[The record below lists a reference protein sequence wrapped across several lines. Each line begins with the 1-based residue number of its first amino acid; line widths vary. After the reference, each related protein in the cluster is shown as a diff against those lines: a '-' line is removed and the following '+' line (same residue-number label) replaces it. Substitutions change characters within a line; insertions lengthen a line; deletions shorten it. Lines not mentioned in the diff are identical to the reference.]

1 MIFSKSLSIE
11 QMRQSRESYS
21 VAYQKFMLNYKKYNH
36 HCFFEGKDDPK
47 YYYIRVKNIIIN
59 NFSYYICNGKD
70 NVIKINNIIKK
81 NYPNTKSMYFIDK
94 DFSNRDLNSDN
105 IDNVY
110 ITPCY
115 SIENF
120 YTNEE
125 FIKEVLKNEFMI
137 DEYDDDFNM
146 IINVFKKLQK
156 EFHKKTIILNAWLA
170 SYNDKLEQN
179 NSQEIK
185 RLNIDD
191 KIKPILKNPVLP
203 ELKGIKNLDKINE
216 KSKIDN
222 IFKVD
227 SNLITEEDITKKVKF
242 FKNIGNF
249 ECFFRGKFELIFIVS
264 FLEKLKQEVTKKNN
278 RAFNLKKRK
287 CDVEFKFNN
296 ILSSL
301 TQYAKT
307 PICLINFLEKNK

>member
-1 MIFSKSLSIE
+1 MTFSEPLSVE
-11 QMRQSRESYS
+11 QMRQSRKSYS
-21 VAYQKFMLNYKKYNH
+21 VAYQEFMLNYKKYNY

-47 YYYIRVKNIIIN
+47 YYNFRIKSFVN
-59 NFSYYICNGKD
+59 NFNWYICNGKD
-70 NVIKINNIIKK
+70 YVKEIKK
-81 NYPNTKSMYFIDK
+81 IIEMNYQNIKSMYFIDK
-94 DFSNRDLNSDN
+94 DFSNQNSDSN
-105 IDNVY
+105 DIY

-125 FIKEVLKNEFMI
+125 FIKEVLKTEFVI
-137 DEYDDDFNM
+137 YESDDDFNRIM
-146 IINVFKKLQK
+146 DIFKELQK

-191 KIKPILKNPVLP
+191 KIEPILKNPVLP

-216 KSKIDN
+216 KLKIDN

-227 SNLITEEDITKKVKF
+227 SNLITKEDITKKIEF
-242 FKNIGNF
+242 FENIGKF

-278 RAFNLKKRK
+278 RSYNLKKRK

-307 PICLINFLEKNK
+307 PICLINFLKKNK